1 MARSEPTRGPR
12 RWLASL
18 SLAGTVLAFSA
29 PSARAQYTVSGLQP
43 LAFGYLTQ
51 GLTEIVAYTD
61 VFRRGDVTI
70 AGTGIPW
77 VKLTLPTSLSG
88 PNGAAIP
95 LQFLLGDVAVEE
107 NGRPPAAFDPAGS
120 TRVNLKRGT
129 AHILIGGRA
138 LPAANQPAGAYSGTI
153 VIIVS
158 PTAI

>member
-1 MARSEPTRGPR
+1 MARSEPTRGRR

-18 SLAGTVLAFSA
+18 SLAGSVLALSA
-29 PSARAQYTVSGLQP
+29 PSARAQYSVSEVQP

-70 AGTGIPW
+70 NGTGTPW
-77 VKLTLPTSLSG
+77 VKLILPATLLGPSG
-88 PNGAAIP
+88 ATIP
-95 LQFLLGDVAVEE
+95 LQFLLGDVAAQD
-107 NGRPPAAFDPAGS
+107 NGKAPTAFDPAGS
-120 TRVNLKRGT
+120 TRVNLNKGT

-138 LPAANQPAGAYSGTI
+138 LPAASQRAGAYSGTI

>member
-1 MARSEPTRGPR
+1 MAWSEPTRGQC

-18 SLAGTVLAFSA
+18 SLAATVLALSA
-29 PSARAQYTVSGLQP
+29 PSAHAQYSVSQVQP

-51 GLTEIVAYTD
+51 GLTEIVSYSD

-70 AGTGIPW
+70 NGIGVPW
-77 VKLTLPTSLSG
+77 VKLTLPASLTG
-88 PNGAAIP
+88 PGGATIP
-95 LQFLLGDVAVEE
+95 LQFLVGDVAAQD
-107 NGRPPAAFDPAGS
+107 NGKAPAAFDPAGS
-120 TRVNLKRGT
+120 TRVNLNKGT

-138 LPAANQPAGAYSGTI
+138 LPAATQRAGAYSGTI